1 MPTNYTFDLEPK
13 ILALYPHLTSSQVT
27 TIATDIKNS
36 SDPLVDPADNLK
48 AAVIEMCVISDTV
61 STLDNK

>member
-13 ILALYPHLTSSQVT
+13 ILALYPNLTSSEVT

-48 AAVIEMCVISDTV
+48 KAIVEVCVAAGFSLAGKV
-61 STLDNK
+61 

>member
-13 ILALYPHLTSSQVT
+13 ILALYPNLTSSEVT

-48 AAVIEMCVISDTV
+48 AAIVEVCVAAGFSLAGKV
-61 STLDNK
+61 

>member
-13 ILALYPHLTSSQVT
+13 ILAMYPNLTSSEVT

-48 AAVIEMCVISDTV
+48 AAIVEVCVAAGFSLAGKV
-61 STLDNK
+61 

>member
-13 ILALYPHLTSSQVT
+13 ILALYPNLTSSEVT

-36 SDPLVDPADNLK
+36 SDPLVEPADNLK
-48 AAVIEMCVISDTV
+48 AAVVEVCVAAGFG
-61 STLDNK
+61 LAGK

>member
-13 ILALYPHLTSSQVT
+13 ILAMYPNLTSSEVT

-36 SDPLVDPADNLK
+36 SDPLVDPVDNLK
-48 AAVIEMCVISDTV
+48 AAIIEVCVAAGFSLAGKV
-61 STLDNK
+61 

>member
-13 ILALYPHLTSSQVT
+13 ILAMYPNLTSSEVT

-48 AAVIEMCVISDTV
+48 AAIVEVCVIAGFSLAGKV
-61 STLDNK
+61 

>member
-13 ILALYPHLTSSQVT
+13 ILAMYPNLTSSEVT

-48 AAVIEMCVISDTV
+48 AAVVEVCVASGFG
-61 STLDNK
+61 LAGK

>member
-13 ILALYPHLTSSQVT
+13 ILAMYPNLTSSEVT

-48 AAVIEMCVISDTV
+48 AAVVEVCVAAGFG
-61 STLDNK
+61 LAGK

>member
-13 ILALYPHLTSSQVT
+13 ILAMYPNLTSSEVT

-36 SDPLVDPADNLK
+36 SDPLLDPVDNLK
-48 AAVIEMCVISDTV
+48 ATIVEVCVIAGFSLEGKV
-61 STLDNK
+61 

>member
-13 ILALYPHLTSSQVT
+13 ILALYPNLTSSEVN

-48 AAVIEMCVISDTV
+48 AAVVEVCVAAGFG
-61 STLDNK
+61 LAGK

>member
-1 MPTNYTFDLEPK
+1 MPTNYTFDLEQK
-13 ILALYPHLTSSQVT
+13 ILALYPNLTSSEVT

-48 AAVIEMCVISDTV
+48 AAIVEVCVAAGFSLAGKV
-61 STLDNK
+61 